1 MNLRYILR
9 EGIQTQRLHTL
20 GLNLQDIIA
29 KAKLHGQKPLR
40 GFQGQQVGEGVEH
53 KEAWGLV

>member
-29 KAKLHGQKPLR
+29 KAKLHGQAVTWFPGAAGGRR
-40 GFQGQQVGEGVEH
+40 GEI
-53 KEAWGLV
+53 